1 MVLSALS
8 RPGLVCVS
16 RPWSRLSHGLSYS
29 RVILKRNGE
38 YIYKEVSFEGAR
50 PGGGVSAV
58 IRAVKRRR
66 ARSYKYMMDSYLRT
80 SKFDVDEREMPTEKK
95 CGTVSVAVGVVA
107 AS

>member
-1 MVLSALS
+1 MARPNRQYLSS
-8 RPGLVCVS
+8 DN
-16 RPWSRLSHGLSYS
+16 S

-50 PGGGVSAV
+50 PGGGGSAV

-95 CGTVSVAVGVVA
+95 SEQRA
-107 AS
+107 AGRCLWQWALLRPAEIACD